1 MLSYTPSVPEL
12 SLDEL
17 RTLVAVAD
25 AGSIAAASTR
35 LGVSSQAVSVRVR
48 TIEANVGLTLFERS
62 SRGVSLSEDG
72 VEVTRWAGEVLAAA
86 YRFDVRV
93 HERVGMTCRRLR
105 VAASLTVAEHLVP
118 TWMVEVASSR
128 GDIVDLAVM
137 NSVEVCRRIRS
148 ADAELGFVETLE
160 VPDDLDSKLVARD
173 ELVLVAPKGHPLARR
188 GLVTLAEAA
197 AVPLVTREAGSG
209 TRSSFEQLCR
219 SHRIE
224 QVTEPSHVLPTSAAV
239 RAAVIAGAGPAVLS
253 TLAVR
258 DDVALGRLE
267 KVRIA
272 DVRLVRP
279 LSAVWDAGGPL
290 SAVAENFLEV
300 ALRTPL
306 RNGEE
311 LDG

>member
-1 MLSYTPSVPEL
+1 MPEL

-25 AGSIAAASTR
+25 AGSIAGASTR
-35 LGVSSQAVSVRVR
+35 LGVTPQAVSVRVR
-48 TIEANVGLTLFERS
+48 AIEANVGLTLFART
-62 SRGVSLSEDG
+62 SRGASLTEDG
-72 VEVTRWAGEVLAAA
+72 AEVTRWAGEVLAAA
-86 YRFDVRV
+86 HRFDVRV
-93 HERVGMTCRRLR
+93 RERASTTRRHLR

-118 TWMVEVASSR
+118 TWMVEVASSH
-128 GDIVDLAVM
+128 GDVVDLAVM

-148 ADAELGFVETLE
+148 ADAELGFIETLD

-173 ELVLVAPKGHPLARR
+173 ELVLVAPKAHPLAQRR
-188 GLVTLAEAA
+188 LVTLAEAA

-219 SHRIE
+219 RHGIE
-224 QVTEPSHVLPTSAAV
+224 QVAEPSHVLPTSAAV

-267 KVRIA
+267 KVRIS
-272 DVRLVRP
+272 DVRMVRP
-279 LSAVWDAGGPL
+279 LSTVWDSGGPL
-290 SAVAENFLEV
+290 SAAAADFLEV

-311 LDG
+311 WDG